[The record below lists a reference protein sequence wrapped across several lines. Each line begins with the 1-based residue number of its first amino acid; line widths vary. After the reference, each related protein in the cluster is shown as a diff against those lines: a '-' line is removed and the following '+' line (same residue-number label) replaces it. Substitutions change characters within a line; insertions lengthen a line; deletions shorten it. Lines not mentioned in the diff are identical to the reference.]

1 MPTEVSASEPT
12 LCFTRNAK
20 SSAASSASKTSCG
33 VSPPPMTRANLW
45 RVVKTAQPL
54 DPNGALGTSSSIV
67 RSTDILQV
75 CAVVAS
81 RETTQSSAQCIHM
94 NARFDHWPSILPHAS
109 GDALD
114 PLNPLNA
121 QRA

>member
-1 MPTEVSASEPT
+1 MPTEVRASEPT

-20 SSAASSASKTSCG
+20 SSAASSARKTSWG
-33 VSPPPMTRANLW
+33 VSPPPMTSANLW
-45 RVVKTAQPL
+45 RVVKASQLL
-54 DPNGALGTSSSIV
+54 DPTEALGTSSSIV
-67 RSTDILQV
+67 RNTDILQV

-81 RETTQSSAQCIHM
+81 RESQLGTQRIHM
-94 NARFDHWPSILPHAS
+94 NVRFDHWPSILSHAS

-114 PLNPLNA
+114 ALNPLNA